1 MNSLQGVGTGL
12 VVGAPL
18 QHTPPQSVL
27 GKEVQGMYVDSLL
40 KEDKEKIHLGKFKG
54 KNVFGKEPR

>member
-18 QHTPPQSVL
+18 QHASPQSVL
-27 GKEVQGMYVDSLL
+27 GKEVRGMYVDSLL
-40 KEDKEKIHLGKFKG
+40 KKKYIWVNLRARMFLEKSPDEI
-54 KNVFGKEPR
+54 